1 MQVGDLVRIK
11 STNYLVYTD
20 PKYLG
25 KLAIVVVKGT
35 WSVDIHIIGS
45 NNSWRPRI
53 AIEELEVISEGR

>member
-11 STNYLVYTD
+11 STNHSLYND
-20 PKYLG
+20 PKYVG
-25 KLAIVVVKGT
+25 KLAIVVIKGT

-53 AIEELEVISEGR
+53 CIGDLEVISEGR